1 LKKTKGVTS
10 KVIIGQLVK
19 KYRLSK
25 QLSQQQLAD
34 LLVTDRQYVW
44 KLENGRI
51 NVTLEYLDKIILKL
65 KCTHNDFFKS
75 E

>member
-1 LKKTKGVTS
+1 LKKTKGATS
-10 KVIIGQLVK
+10 KIIIGQLIK

-51 NVTLEYLDKIILKL
+51 NLTLEYLDKIILKL
-65 KCTHNDFFKS
+65 NCTHNDFFKS